1 MNSNENLHK
10 RLSVFE
16 KYKEIVFLG
25 ILTTGATYLFNHI
38 MTKLD
43 LIDERLYRI
52 EMNTN
57 GLETRVA
64 FIEDSYREIR
74 KDIEDISSDQKK
86 LEHRIIILEQ
96 RQAKWE

>member
-1 MNSNENLHK
+1 MNSNENLDR

-57 GLETRVA
+57 GLETRIA
-64 FIEDSYREIR
+64 FIEDNYRDMR
-74 KDIEDISSDQKK
+74 KDIDEISSEKKK